1 MKTDSYYLANEK
13 LINESWL
20 QHNLAMEAL
29 EKENKKQL
37 EIHYWGGGRYDAP
50 PF

>member
-1 MKTDSYYLANEK
+1 MERDCYYLANEK
-13 LINESWL
+13 LINEDWY
-20 QHNLAMEAL
+20 QHNLAMEKL
-29 EKENKKQL
+29 ERENKKQT